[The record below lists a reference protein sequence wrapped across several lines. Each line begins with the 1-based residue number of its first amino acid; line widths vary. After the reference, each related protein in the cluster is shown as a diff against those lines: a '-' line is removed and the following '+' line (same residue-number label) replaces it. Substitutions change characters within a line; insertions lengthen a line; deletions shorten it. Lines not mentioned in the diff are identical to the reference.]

1 MNTWTQRSLY
11 GFWFPDTWFCVWST
25 CLVLSL
31 SQVELCV
38 PKTKKG
44 ENPPDLNKLNDWA
57 HSMWVT
63 ISQKQRAGMS
73 VRLQEAAV
81 FLPNLCCKYLPLRG
95 GRAPG
100 HFLYCMLGE
109 YWGFHHLGLWN
120 WNLFTGLLLTHVHS
134 RQQSK
139 QCCLSELRVEGWVF
153 EFEPLPDCMHSWFR
167 GLWSAIWAQPFPSVV
182 RVEAQ
187 LWTFQ
192 LGRCRHCEDRH
203 EHTLLDFILLAFWR
217 LGSRNSKYNH

>member
-1 MNTWTQRSLY
+1 M
-11 GFWFPDTWFCVWST
+11 FPDTWFCVWST

-81 FLPNLCCKYLPLRG
+81 FLPNVCCKYLPLRG

-120 WNLFTGLLLTHVHS
+120 WNLFTGLLLTHV
-134 RQQSK
+134 QSTAE
-139 QCCLSELRVEGWVF
+139 QTVLL
-153 EFEPLPDCMHSWFR
+153 
-167 GLWSAIWAQPFPSVV
+167 IWAASGRLSVWVWTTSWLRALLISWSVV
-182 RVEAQ
+182 GDLSAAVSVCCQ
-187 LWTFQ
+187 
-192 LGRCRHCEDRH
+192 
-203 EHTLLDFILLAFWR
+203 
-217 LGSRNSKYNH
+217 SRGTVVNISTGEM